1 MTPDAA
7 TGAALVVVV
16 SIAGSGGTGVA
27 GAAVVDDGGIE
38 LVGMSGTVV
47 ASVDPEGVQATDIVA
62 SMQIPNPVDFFR
74 NWTRSDLTTEEK
86 LRQAVKNAAIKAR
99 TGDGCCGNHGEVG
112 C

>member
-1 MTPDAA
+1 
-7 TGAALVVVV
+7 VVVV
-16 SIAGSGGTGVA
+16 ASSSITT
-27 GAAVVDDGGIE
+27 
-38 LVGMSGTVV
+38 VGGTVV
-47 ASVDPEGVQATDIVA
+47 SGVDAEVVATVAGVVESVDEDGEQATDIVA
-62 SMQIPNPVDFFR
+62 SMQIPNPVSFLR